1 MSRLMDDNANVV
13 NPEHAI
19 DHNSFGGVAYVPVSS
34 PLTQRLLVEVFRRFL
49 LQNKYFNIKTYE
61 KRAMKRKMSPGE
73 WTNYLRDMI
82 IRTSY

>member
-1 MSRLMDDNANVV
+1 MSRLMDDNSNVV

-19 DHNSFGGVAYVPVSS
+19 DHNSFGGVAYVPVS
-34 PLTQRLLVEVFRRFL
+34 LLLSRGPRRFL

-73 WTNYLRDMI
+73 WTNYLRHMI